1 MGKLKRKRIASEIIS
16 PLIKVTKSG
25 RLFGVFSE
33 YLNCTI
39 LQKKSPMIA
48 VNPKVY
54 DVLVK
59 VAFILKV
66 LIDLSFLSKIQNRTS
81 EKTGKKILLLY
92 GKISR

>member
-1 MGKLKRKRIASEIIS
+1 
-16 PLIKVTKSG
+16 
-25 RLFGVFSE
+25 
-33 YLNCTI
+33 
-39 LQKKSPMIA
+39 MIA

-92 GKISR
+92 GKISW